1 MKWLFEDSK
10 YENYHYK
17 TDPLVRN
24 LESVVANKQL
34 ENIKAGSFK
43 KLYVH
48 LYCKPT
54 FK

>member
-1 MKWLFEDSK
+1 MKWLFEYSK
-10 YENYHYK
+10 CENDHYK
-17 TDPLVRN
+17 TDLLVRN

-43 KLYVH
+43 KLYVL
-48 LYCKPT
+48 LYCKVT